1 MIGVKMSVEGAGRG
15 VRGIA
20 ALGLVVA
27 AVGIVLQR
35 AAGVSMPLV
44 PPGLV
49 LLVVAAALTVFVRW
63 RWAPAFGVLVAVME
77 AIALGVGGADD
88 LVNSEATGVML
99 ATWVR
104 AIGVVVALVAG
115 VASLRS
121 PARVAHA

>member
-1 MIGVKMSVEGAGRG
+1 
-15 VRGIA
+15 
-20 ALGLVVA
+20 
-27 AVGIVLQR
+27 
-35 AAGVSMPLV
+35 MPLV